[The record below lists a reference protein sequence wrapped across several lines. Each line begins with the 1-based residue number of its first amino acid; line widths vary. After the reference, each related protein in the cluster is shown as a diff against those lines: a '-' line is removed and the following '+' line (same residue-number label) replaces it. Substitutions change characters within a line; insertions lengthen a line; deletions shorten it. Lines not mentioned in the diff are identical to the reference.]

1 MKVAIA
7 ILAVMVA
14 LLIGCV
20 VSIVVRIM
28 MLVDKFNLAIYEVER
43 EQKRV
48 DHVLNWLRKVVKDNN
63 LA

>member
-48 DHVLNWLRKVVKDNN
+48 DHVLTWLRKIVKDNN